1 MNSIYN
7 TTKMIRFILR
17 RDRVYLTLWIL
28 GLVSLATF
36 FVPMMPDVL
45 GDEQSRLI
53 LIEMMKNPAMIAI
66 MGLPYD
72 EGNGPLFSLFMMV
85 WTALAIAIFNIFF
98 IVRHTRK
105 DEEEGR
111 REIISSLPLG
121 RNAGLAAALIVV
133 FIANLIIGLLTAVI
147 IPAFNVSGIDA
158 EGAAVFAA
166 AIAVCG
172 LFFAALSS
180 LFVQVFNS
188 SRSTTIAAFLAL
200 GAFYLL
206 RAAGDMESD
215 YEILALVSPLGI
227 IERTEAW
234 YSNDLWPIFVLLALS
249 LALMAIAYVLS
260 SIRDIDTGILPQK
273 TGSAHASATLRGE
286 WSLAWRL
293 TRGICIGWFFVM
305 FFLGLTYGSIF
316 NEMASFMDNND
327 VYSAMITGGA
337 VAKAELMAS
346 FTSYLEMLMA
356 VIAAIPVCMVVL
368 KLWSEEKKGHLEQV
382 LAKSVD
388 RSYLMSGFVLIA
400 LALAV
405 LLLLATPIGMYS
417 AAALVMDSPPELSMM
432 VKASLNYLPALLIFI
447 SLATLF
453 VGAFPRFSPA
463 LWVYLGFCALV
474 SYIGNIIDSSL
485 AEHSLFDFLESL
497 FKLSPFNLLPAWP
510 IDEVSWTLSLVLI
523 GAALLLSIL
532 GFIGY
537 RKRDIEA

>member
-1 MNSIYN
+1 
-7 TTKMIRFILR
+7 
-17 RDRVYLTLWIL
+17 
-28 GLVSLATF
+28 
-36 FVPMMPDVL
+36 
-45 GDEQSRLI
+45 
-53 LIEMMKNPAMIAI
+53 
-66 MGLPYD
+66 
-72 EGNGPLFSLFMMV
+72 
-85 WTALAIAIFNIFF
+85 
-98 IVRHTRK
+98 
-105 DEEEGR
+105 
-111 REIISSLPLG
+111 
-121 RNAGLAAALIVV
+121 
-133 FIANLIIGLLTAVI
+133 
-147 IPAFNVSGIDA
+147 
-158 EGAAVFAA
+158 
-166 AIAVCG
+166 
-172 LFFAALSS
+172 
-180 LFVQVFNS
+180 
-188 SRSTTIAAFLAL
+188 
-200 GAFYLL
+200 
-206 RAAGDMESD
+206 
-215 YEILALVSPLGI
+215 
-227 IERTEAW
+227 
-234 YSNDLWPIFVLLALS
+234 
-249 LALMAIAYVLS
+249 
-260 SIRDIDTGILPQK
+260 
-273 TGSAHASATLRGE
+273 
-286 WSLAWRL
+286 
-293 TRGICIGWFFVM
+293 
-305 FFLGLTYGSIF
+305 
-316 NEMASFMDNND
+316 
-327 VYSAMITGGA
+327 MITGGA

-497 FKLSPFNLLPAWP
+497 FKLSPFNVLPAWP

-537 RKRDIEA
+537 RKRDIEV